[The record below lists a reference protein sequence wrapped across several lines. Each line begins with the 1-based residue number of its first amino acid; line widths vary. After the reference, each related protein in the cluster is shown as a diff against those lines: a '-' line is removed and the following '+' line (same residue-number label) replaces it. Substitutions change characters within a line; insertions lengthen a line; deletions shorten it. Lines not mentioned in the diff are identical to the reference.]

1 MLRVAGGWRLA
12 AGSGLRC
19 VWLLLLT
26 GLVCAMQGPVTARE
40 PKRIVSLVPAA
51 TQMLFAIGSEVETK
65 LIHPAP
71 KAYRR
76 KGIAQGSPLRHVHHD
91 SATCHQRQTKLR
103 AQHLQGSEAA
113 TVRSLQQQFDSD
125 PE

>member
-1 MLRVAGGWRLA
+1 CRDQVVWILILQLAQREVA
-12 AGSGLRC
+12 AGTDLQRFC
-19 VWLLLLT
+19 QQRW
-26 GLVCAMQGPVTARE
+26 
-40 PKRIVSLVPAA
+40 RIKLGESVEA

-91 SATCHQRQTKLR
+91 SATCHQRQTKLLT
-103 AQHLQGSEAA
+103 QLLQDCNAPAIG
-113 TVRSLQQQFDSD
+113 TLQQ
-125 PE
+125 